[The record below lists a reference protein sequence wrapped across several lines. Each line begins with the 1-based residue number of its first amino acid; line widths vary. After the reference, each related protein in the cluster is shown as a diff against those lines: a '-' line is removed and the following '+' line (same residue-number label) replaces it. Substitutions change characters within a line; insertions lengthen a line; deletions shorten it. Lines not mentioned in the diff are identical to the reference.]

1 MKDDKVD
8 VFISHASKDKLKYVE
23 NLVRNIK
30 AKGISVFYDSE
41 SISWGDSIREELDKG
56 LSNCRFAVVV
66 ISKNYFERPWTEY
79 ELQALLNRQNREGK
93 KIILPIL
100 YKISK
105 KDLAS
110 QKSILNKR
118 STFSILSSINPE
130 GHKVL

>member
-41 SISWGDSIREELDKG
+41 SISWGDSIKEELDKG
-56 LSNCRFAVVV
+56 LSNCRLAVVV

-79 ELQALLNRQNREGK
+79 ELQALLNRQNSEGK

-105 KDLAS
+105 KDFVSHYPTLKDIKYIYS
-110 QKSILNKR
+110 KSYK
-118 STFSILSSINPE
+118 T
-130 GHKVL
+130 